1 MSKPH
6 NYGQMSLT
14 ERRQWDANERE
25 KDDAEYAARE
35 ASEKAERAER
45 DLRRSRESYRSEVN
59 DFNERIDRLN
69 EENDDLEGQLDEVK
83 ESLET
88 TRTVAEFLRDFI
100 ARKGL
105 AVEFLTWHR
114 LTRMAADGS
123 LPTEELSFQVAVNLF
138 DADKEDWTEE
148 EKKGGE

>member
-59 DFNERIDRLN
+59 DFNDRIDRLN
-69 EENDDLEGQLDEVK
+69 QENDDIENQLEEAK
-83 ESLET
+83 ENLET

-100 ARKGL
+100 ARQGL
-105 AVEFLTWHR
+105 SVAFLAWHR
-114 LTRMAADGS
+114 TTMMQADGT
-123 LPTEELSFQVAVNLF
+123 LPTEELSFQVLQNLF
-138 DADKEDWTEE
+138 DENKEDWTEE
-148 EKKGGE
+148 PKKGGE